1 MSITDVINAR
11 REENRIES
19 VARWRR
25 SLPPALRGYD
35 MDELLETNWG
45 GRISVTG
52 KRKVLDY
59 MEEQTPFMILGGGAG
74 LGKSLMAAEICG
86 RLLDDGSVSS
96 ALFADSPTFLDDLSF
111 RHTDVD
117 PVSKLVG
124 PDILLLDDVGAGTTD
139 LTSTR
144 RNGIWSLVN
153 RRWASGKTTVMTTNL
168 PMASS
173 QGEGLGLMDWFGESA
188 WDRIVDNLTLVTFTG
203 HSVRKRR

>member
-1 MSITDVINAR
+1 MSVADVIAAR
-11 REENRIES
+11 REQHRIDQVNRWH
-19 VARWRR
+19 A

-52 KRKVLDY
+52 KRKILDY
-59 MEEQTPFMILGGGAG
+59 MDDQTPFLILCGGAG

-117 PVSKLVG
+117 PVSKLVN
-124 PDILLLDDVGAGTTD
+124 PDILLFDDVGAGTTD
-139 LTSTR
+139 LTATR

-153 RRWASGKTTVMTTNL
+153 RRWAAGKTTVMTTNL
-168 PMASS
+168 PMATT
-173 QGEGLGLMDWFGESA
+173 GDEGLGLMDWFGESA
-188 WDRIVDNLTLVTFTG
+188 WDRIVDNLTLVSFTG
-203 HSVRKRR
+203 TSVRKRR